1 MSADALVRNKTLKN
15 YGLCPSYC
23 FSAPAL
29 SWYPMLNIAKVEFKL
44 ISDADMHSFLQKGMR
59 GGVCYISKRYSNASK
74 KFLQLYYSK
83 QSQHVQYFDANNF
96 YGYALHNFLP
106 TGGFRW
112 IDPKE
117 FDSNKYSSNSRKGC
131 ILDVFLE
138 YPKT

>member
-1 MSADALVRNKTLKN
+1 
-15 YGLCPSYC
+15 
-23 FSAPAL
+23 
-29 SWYPMLNIAKVEFKL
+29 
-44 ISDADMHSFLQKGMR
+44 MR
-59 GGVCYISKRYSNASK
+59 GGVCYISKRYSNANK
-74 KFLQLYYSK
+74 KFLQLYDSK
-83 QSQHVQYFDANNF
+83 QESKHVQYFDANNF

>member
-1 MSADALVRNKTLKN
+1 
-15 YGLCPSYC
+15 
-23 FSAPAL
+23 
-29 SWYPMLNIAKVEFKL
+29 
-44 ISDADMHSFLQKGMR
+44 MR
-59 GGVCYISKRYSNASK
+59 GGVCYISKRYSNANK
-74 KFLQLYYSK
+74 RFLQLYDSK
-83 QSQHVQYFDANNF
+83 QESKHVQYFDANNF
-96 YGYALHNFLP
+96 NGCALHNFLP